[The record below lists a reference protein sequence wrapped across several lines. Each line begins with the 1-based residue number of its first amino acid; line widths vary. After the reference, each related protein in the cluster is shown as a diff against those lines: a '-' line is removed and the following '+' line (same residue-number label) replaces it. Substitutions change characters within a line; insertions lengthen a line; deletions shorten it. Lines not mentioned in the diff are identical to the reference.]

1 LFSIPV
7 DTGCFCVGD
16 SRPLE
21 TSVHVTIKGT
31 PTPIA
36 GWRAVNTSNKHAITG
51 FIVLN
56 LQPPKFF
63 GGFLLFAIQKKKERT
78 I

>member
-1 LFSIPV
+1 MFSIPV
-7 DTGCFCVGD
+7 DTGCSCVGD
-16 SRPLE
+16 SRPHE
-21 TSVHVTIKGT
+21 TSVHVTIKT

-36 GWRAVNTSNKHAITG
+36 GWRAANTLNKHAITG

-56 LQPPKFF
+56 LQPPEFL
-63 GGFLLFAIQKKKERT
+63 GGFLLFAIQKKRERT